1 MNECINWEKIIPNFQ
16 QGDVITPLA
25 TKFER
30 QRQEDIIIDGGYNH
44 NDLLEGCAFVKRK
57 DSQKEGVYNQKGE
70 QILPEEF
77 DKCELEIYNSA
88 DFYATAIKVKKDGV
102 YGLYNENGQM
112 IVPIQ
117 FIAIDLKDNFIV
129 VKDKNKLYGV
139 YMHDGRKVLDCEY
152 DDIEAVGSLDEG
164 LGYVKMN
171 KGGLWGVML
180 ENGKVVVPI
189 QFKRIKEECSG
200 YIVCDGISHKDSL
213 KGWYSREGM
222 YSVPCL
228 FKVLK
233 FDYSRIYVKT
243 PDGLKGIYSSHDG
256 RELVPPKFE
265 TINFIGEFFI
275 GLIGN
280 DKLSVYDWLGN
291 CLYSTTD

>member
-30 QRQEDIIIDGGYNH
+30 QRQEDFIIDGGYNH

-57 DSQKEGVYNQKGE
+57 GSQKEGVYNQRGE

-102 YGLYNENGQM
+102 YGLYNDNGQM

-117 FIAIDLKDNFIV
+117 FIAIYLKDNFIV
-129 VKDKNKLYGV
+129 VQDKNKLYGA

-152 DDIEAVGSLDEG
+152 DYVEAVGCIDEG
-164 LGYVKMN
+164 LSYVKMSK
-171 KGGLWGVML
+171 KGWWGVTL
-180 ENGKVVVPI
+180 ETGKEVVPI
-189 QFKRIKEECSG
+189 LFRRIEEGRSG
-200 YIVCDGISHKDSL
+200 YIVYDDFSKKSSR
-213 KGWYSREGM
+213 KGWYSWEGK
-222 YSVPCL
+222 YSIPCL
-228 FKVLK
+228 FETIK

-291 CLYSTTD
+291 CLYSTTN